1 MKRLYTTLLC
11 AMALASFMLTPAK
24 ATAQNDDE
32 PASIVDSISMLDK
45 RINKLEGILSK
56 LPKISGYIQ
65 TMYTWSEDESTFQ
78 IRRARITL
86 KGDIY
91 KSYADYALQ
100 ADFANSVKLIDAY
113 VRLTPWRQLNLQ
125 AGSFRPPFS
134 IENVYYGASSM
145 ETIDYPQVVKEMTT
159 IGDITGIS
167 GSGRDI
173 GVQLYGGFFNKRGF
187 NTLEYRIG
195 VFNGSGI
202 NVKNSNRSKDVS
214 GLISVKPIRD
224 LAIIAS
230 GYYGDWRPEAVGNEV
245 SRDYARQRWA
255 AGFIYDD
262 GKFFARGEYIQG
274 YTGGIEVGYDE
285 ETDMPVRR
293 SFKSDGAY
301 LTMGVWFFDKFAP
314 LVRVEYYTRDMLAR
328 KQTTSPYYTV
338 GFDYR
343 PWKYL
348 RFQVNY
354 TLKTFCNGDPLR
366 NQVDVMLT
374 GLF

>member
-1 MKRLYTTLLC
+1 MKKSTQLLLF
-11 AMALASFMLTPAK
+11 ALAIAPFIASPHKIA
-24 ATAQNDDE
+24 AQNVSE
-32 PASIVDSISMLDK
+32 PVSAIDSIAMLDK

-56 LPKISGYIQ
+56 LPKISGYVQ

-91 KSYADYALQ
+91 KSYADYAMQ
-100 ADFANSVKLIDAY
+100 VDFANSVKLIDAY

-145 ETIDYPQVVKEMTT
+145 ETIDYPQVVKKMTT

-167 GSGRDI
+167 ASGRDI
-173 GVQLYGGFFNKRGF
+173 GVQLSGGFFNKRGF

-202 NVKNSNRSKDVS
+202 NTKNSNRSKDLA

-224 LAIIAS
+224 LSIIAS
-230 GYYGDWRPEAVGNEV
+230 GYYGDWRPQPSGNEEA
-245 SRDYARQRWA
+245 RDYKRQRWA

-274 YTGGIEVGYDE
+274 ITGGIETGYDE
-285 ETDMPVRR
+285 TADMPIRR

-301 LTMGVWFFDKFAP
+301 VTFGVWFYDKIAP
-314 LVRVEYYTRDMLAR
+314 LVRVEYYTQDMDAR
-328 KQTTSPYYTV
+328 KQTTEPYYTV

-354 TLKTFCNGDPLR
+354 TLKTFCNDSPMR
-366 NQVDVMLT
+366 NQIDVMLT
-374 GLF
+374 GIF